1 MNYASLGSWSPSYH
15 VQVSSWTSYAP
26 RCWWTQHRKP
36 TSSND
41 KMIKCLVDMVR
52 SQSLEYPKERERES
66 WGICRYHVTSG
77 PYQSVA
83 RGKLIKP
90 LDLFVFRSCDE
101 NVCNKDLCQQ
111 TLADDFLDAACLN
124 RLPFFSAELSTC
136 QLTDCLH
143 YIVTTYAKIRM

>member
-1 MNYASLGSWSPSYH
+1 MLRSVPGRLHIMFKCLHERRMRLGADEHNTESRH
-15 VQVSSWTSYAP
+15 QVMTKWLNVSWTWSDRNP
-26 RCWWTQHRKP
+26 
-36 TSSND
+36 SNIQ
-41 KMIKCLVDMVR
+41 K
-52 SQSLEYPKERERES
+52 RERES
-66 WGICRYHVTSG
+66 WGICRYHITSG